1 LKNRAGA
8 GNGGF
13 PFQRRIQKECILNH
27 IRNRQAGFTLV
38 ELIIVII
45 ILGILAATA
54 IPRFAQMQTEA
65 RISKLNALR
74 GSVQEAA
81 TMVYG
86 LTQTQS
92 LPVTATTVTLQG
104 QSIDIAFYYPK
115 ATAAGIMAAIGSYG
129 TAGNMAADGV
139 AVAAGAVAGLDIRVT
154 GGQDPTACFFNYA
167 EAPDATHPA
176 TVGTTTVSGC

>member
-1 LKNRAGA
+1 MNS
-8 GNGGF
+8 
-13 PFQRRIQKECILNH
+13 

-54 IPRFAQMQTEA
+54 IPRFAQMQVEA

-86 LTQTQS
+86 LTQAKS
-92 LPVTATTVTLQG
+92 LLLTANSVTLQG
-104 QSIDIAFYYPK
+104 QAIAITNYYPD
-115 ATAAGIMAAIGSYG
+115 AANGGIMAAIGSYG

-139 AVAAGAVAGLDIRVT
+139 ATAPGAVAGLDIKVT
-154 GGQDPTACFFNYA
+154 GGQDPDTCFFNYTGA
-167 EAPDATHPA
+167 ASATSPA
-176 TVGTTTVSGC
+176 TVSTVTITGC